1 MEAPDEQVVK
11 ALQSTLAELTDLALL
26 GKQAHWNVV
35 GPQFR
40 SVHLELDEIVDLA
53 RDSLDRV
60 AERIATLGVAPDGRA
75 ETVANT
81 SELPP
86 FPSGFVPATEVV
98 QRVTQSM
105 DTVALRMKERIVAIG
120 DDDPVSQDILIGITD
135 EVEKAAWM
143 LRSQL
148 TM

>member
-1 MEAPDEQVVK
+1 MNTPNEAVAQ
-11 ALQSTLAELTDLALL
+11 ALQASLVELVDLSLV

-53 RDSLDRV
+53 RVASDRV
-60 AERIATLGVAPDGRA
+60 AERIATMGIAPDGRA
-75 ETVANT
+75 ETVAEG

-86 FPSGFVPATEVV
+86 FPVGFVPATEAV
-98 QRVTQSM
+98 QRMTQAM
-105 DTVALRMKERIVAIG
+105 DTVAMRLKERILAV
-120 DDDPVSQDILIGITD
+120 DDQDPVSQDILIGITD
-135 EVEKAAWM
+135 EIEKAAWM

>member
-1 MEAPDEQVVK
+1 MNAPNETVAK
-11 ALQSTLAELTDLALL
+11 ALQSTLAELIDLALL
-26 GKQAHWNVV
+26 GKQAHWSVV

-53 RDSLDRV
+53 RLSYDRV
-60 AERIATLGVAPDGRA
+60 AERLATIGVAPDGRA
-75 ETVANT
+75 ETVAST

-86 FPSGFVPATEVV
+86 FPEGFVPATETV
-98 QRVTQSM
+98 QRVTQAM
-105 DTVALRMKERIVAIG
+105 DTVTMRMKERIVAIG
-120 DDDPVSQDILIGITD
+120 DDDPVSQDILIGTTD

>member
-1 MEAPDEQVVK
+1 MNAPNETVAK
-11 ALQSTLAELTDLALL
+11 ALQSSLVELIDLALV
-26 GKQAHWNVV
+26 GKQAHWSVV

-53 RDSLDRV
+53 RTSSDRV
-60 AERIATLGVAPDGRA
+60 AERLATIGVAPDGRA
-75 ETVANT
+75 ETVST
-81 SELPP
+81 SSELAP
-86 FPSGFVPATEVV
+86 FPEGFVPATETV
-98 QRVTQSM
+98 QRMAQAM
-105 DTVALRMKERIVAIG
+105 DTVAVRLKERIVAVVEA
-120 DDDPVSQDILIGITD
+120 DPVSQDILIGITD

>member
-1 MEAPDEQVVK
+1 MNAPDPRVAT
-11 ALQSTLAELTDLALL
+11 ALQATLVELIDLSLI

-53 RDSLDRV
+53 RTSYDRV
-60 AERIATLGVAPDGRA
+60 AERLATLGVPPDGRT
-75 ETVANT
+75 ETVGTT
-81 SELPP
+81 SELAP
-86 FPSGFVPATEVV
+86 FPEGFVPVIDTV
-98 QRVTQSM
+98 QRVAAAM
-105 DTVALRMKERIVAIG
+105 DTVTGRMKERILAVG
-120 DDDPVSQDILIGITD
+120 DLDPVSQDILIGTSD

>member
-1 MEAPDEQVVK
+1 MNTASETVA
-11 ALQSTLAELTDLALL
+11 ASLQSSLVELIDLALL
-26 GKQAHWNVV
+26 GKQAHWSVV

-53 RDSLDRV
+53 RLSYDRV
-60 AERIATLGVAPDGRA
+60 AERLATLGVAPDGRA
-75 ETVANT
+75 ETVGTT

-86 FPSGFVPATEVV
+86 FPPGFVAATETV
-98 QRVTQSM
+98 QRVTQAM
-105 DTVALRMKERIVAIG
+105 DTVTMRLKERIAAVG
-120 DDDPVSQDILIGITD
+120 DEDPVSQDILIGITD
-135 EVEKAAWM
+135 ELEKAAWM

>member
-1 MEAPDEQVVK
+1 MNAPNETVAK
-11 ALQSTLAELTDLALL
+11 ALQSTLTELIDLALL
-26 GKQAHWNVV
+26 GKQAHWSVV

-53 RDSLDRV
+53 RLSYDRV
-60 AERIATLGVAPDGRA
+60 AERLATIGVAPDGRA
-75 ETVANT
+75 ETVAST

-86 FPSGFVPATEVV
+86 FPEGFVPATETV
-98 QRVTQSM
+98 QRVTQAM
-105 DTVALRMKERIVAIG
+105 DTVAMRMKERIVAIG
-120 DDDPVSQDILIGITD
+120 DDDPISQDILIGTTD

>member
-1 MEAPDEQVVK
+1 MNAPNEKVV
-11 ALQSTLAELTDLALL
+11 ADLQSTLVELIDLALL
-26 GKQAHWNVV
+26 GKQAHWSVV
-35 GPQFR
+35 GEHFR

-53 RDSLDRV
+53 RLSYDRV

-75 ETVANT
+75 ETVSTT
-81 SELPP
+81 SELAP
-86 FPSGFVPATEVV
+86 FPEGFVPASETV
-98 QRVTQSM
+98 QRVAQAM
-105 DTVALRMKERIVAIG
+105 DTVSLRLKERIVAIG

>member
-1 MEAPDEQVVK
+1 MNAPNEKVV
-11 ALQSTLAELTDLALL
+11 ADLQSTLVELIDLALL
-26 GKQAHWNVV
+26 GKQAHWSVV
-35 GPQFR
+35 GEHFR

-53 RDSLDRV
+53 RLSYDRV

-75 ETVANT
+75 ETISTT
-81 SELPP
+81 SELAP
-86 FPSGFVPATEVV
+86 FPEGFVAATETV
-98 QRVTQSM
+98 QRVAQTM
-105 DTVALRMKERIVAIG
+105 DTISLRMKERIVGIG